1 MFQPTLRT
9 VAFRGAALL
18 LAAGTLGSARIAS
31 AARST
36 QATAAPTST
45 STVHPQHAAK
55 PALVALR
62 KRIRHD
68 ERQVLLQTLKLTPKQ
83 WHQDRRAG
91 QSIAVV
97 AQNQQVPPA
106 TVSNALVGVAQSDLS
121 KAVNAGT
128 LKPKREQ
135 RLLARL
141 QTHLPQRL
149 NATPKPHPAK
159 RAKGAV
165 TRTTSSAT
173 TSTTAP

>member
-1 MFQPTLRT
+1 MFQPALRT

-18 LAAGTLGSARIAS
+18 LAAGTLGGAGIAN
-31 AARST
+31 AAGT
-36 QATAAPTST
+36 TATTAT
-45 STVHPQHAAK
+45 STVHRQHATK
-55 PALVALR
+55 PALVALH
-62 KRIRHD
+62 KQLRHD
-68 ERQVLLQTLKLTPKQ
+68 ERQALLQTLKLTPKQ

-91 QSIAVV
+91 QSIAVI
-97 AQNQQVPPA
+97 AQNRQVPLA
-106 TVSNALVGVAQSDLS
+106 TVSNALVGAAQSDLS

-159 RAKGAV
+159 HGKAA
-165 TRTTSSAT
+165 AT
-173 TSTTAP
+173 HFIKSNSTSTTAP

>member
-18 LAAGTLGSARIAS
+18 LAAGTLGGAGIAS
-31 AARST
+31 AAGST
-36 QATAAPTST
+36 QATATPTST
-45 STVHPQHAAK
+45 SSVHPQHAAK
-55 PALVALR
+55 PALVALH
-62 KRIRHD
+62 KQIRHD
-68 ERQVLLQTLKLTPKQ
+68 EHQALLQTLKLTPKQ

-91 QSIAVV
+91 QSIAVI
-97 AQNQQVPPA
+97 AQNQQVPLA
-106 TVSNALVGVAQSDLS
+106 RVSNALVGAAQSDLS

-141 QTHLPQRL
+141 QAHLPQRL

-159 RAKGAV
+159 HAKA
-165 TRTTSSAT
+165 TSTSST
-173 TSTTAP
+173 TSTTGQ